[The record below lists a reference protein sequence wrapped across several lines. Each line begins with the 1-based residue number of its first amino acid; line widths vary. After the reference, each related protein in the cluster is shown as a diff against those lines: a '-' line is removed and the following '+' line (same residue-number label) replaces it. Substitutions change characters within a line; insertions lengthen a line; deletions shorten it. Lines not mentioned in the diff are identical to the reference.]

1 MLLNISSRGYGV
13 NAQPCPAAA
22 GEAAEDR
29 SRELGLPLYK
39 LERWRQK
46 AEAALDGALKER
58 ETDAVIGKLATAMQR
73 IGELSM
79 EGSASGPWFAGPHS
93 PWSDPSLHSLLGG
106 SRHLVHQLRCVMGRS
121 DFFARGRGAWRAEST
136 PSPHDARQW
145 PELAIIASTSA
156 AGLPGHDAFRCQ
168 FWRLDPLWAGARDHM
183 RQRWP
188 VLSIAARPYL
198 RTPAQ
203 RGPRASAK
211 LAAWLRATG
220 ARSASGPRPRPLE
233 RCPDRSCRKRVYNSG
248 RGQDCIGLTASHP
261 SLQPLRA
268 GYTLREGSAL
278 KRRRGRKS
286 HDPGCQ

>member
-46 AEAALDGALKER
+46 AEAALDCALKER

-93 PWSDPSLHSLLGG
+93 PWSDPSSSLAPRRLSPPRSPASLRYG
-106 SRHLVHQLRCVMGRS
+106 SVRLLRS
-121 DFFARGRGAWRAEST
+121 WAGAWRAEST

-145 PELAIIASTSA
+145 PDLAIIASTSNSRFARARRVPLPLLVTGPPLGGRSRPYA
-156 AGLPGHDAFRCQ
+156 AAM
-168 FWRLDPLWAGARDHM
+168 AGAQHCR
-183 RQRWP
+183 
-188 VLSIAARPYL
+188 AACTMYQL
-198 RTPAQ
+198 Q
-203 RGPRASAK
+203 HSGGQGRA
-211 LAAWLRATG
+211 
-220 ARSASGPRPRPLE
+220 P
-233 RCPDRSCRKRVYNSG
+233 N
-248 RGQDCIGLTASHP
+248 
-261 SLQPLRA
+261 
-268 GYTLREGSAL
+268 
-278 KRRRGRKS
+278 
-286 HDPGCQ
+286 